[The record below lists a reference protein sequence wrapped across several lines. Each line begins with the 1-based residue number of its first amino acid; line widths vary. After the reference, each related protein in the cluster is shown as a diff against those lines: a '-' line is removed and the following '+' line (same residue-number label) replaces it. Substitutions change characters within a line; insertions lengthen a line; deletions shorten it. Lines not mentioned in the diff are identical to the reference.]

1 MPKQAFLFPGQGAQ
15 GAGMGRDLA
24 EQFPEAQARF
34 ETAGRVLG
42 FDLAKICFEGPDAEL
57 TRSDQ
62 AQPAIFVVS
71 VVCAEALQRARPEL
85 AWAAAAGLSSG
96 EWAALHAAG
105 VLSFEDALRVLQA
118 RGRFMQEACGQN
130 PGAMLSL
137 LGALGAEA
145 LAGICAKS
153 GAEIANLN
161 SPEQTVLSGTKEAI
175 DAAEK
180 IAPEAGA
187 KRAIR
192 LNVAGA
198 FHSSLMQPA
207 ADRLA
212 AVLEGVDFR
221 PPAFP
226 VLSNVTGLPHG
237 APAEIRAAMVRQVTA
252 PVRFVA
258 CVQTLQGLG
267 VDRYV
272 ECGPGRVL
280 TGLVKRIDKQGAL
293 HNITDLPTLQAA
305 VEKLGI

>member
-1 MPKQAFLFPGQGAQ
+1 
-15 GAGMGRDLA
+15 
-24 EQFPEAQARF
+24 
-34 ETAGRVLG
+34 
-42 FDLAKICFEGPDAEL
+42 
-57 TRSDQ
+57 
-62 AQPAIFVVS
+62 
-71 VVCAEALQRARPEL
+71 
-85 AWAAAAGLSSG
+85 
-96 EWAALHAAG
+96 
-105 VLSFEDALRVLQA
+105 
-118 RGRFMQEACGQN
+118 
-130 PGAMLSL
+130 
-137 LGALGAEA
+137 
-145 LAGICAKS
+145 
-153 GAEIANLN
+153 
-161 SPEQTVLSGTKEAI
+161 
-175 DAAEK
+175 
-180 IAPEAGA
+180 
-187 KRAIR
+187 
-192 LNVAGA
+192 
-198 FHSSLMQPA
+198 MQPA

-226 VLSNVTGLPHG
+226 VLSNVTGRPHG